1 MLHMLLDNAVL
12 IVSLALTFHGGLTL
26 YLMLYTWWRPERLT
40 ATHSPATYD
49 TPRLRFTALLPARHE
64 EEVIAETIRRVW
76 NANYPHDL
84 LEVVVVCERGD
95 LATIAEAQR
104 TIDAIGHPNVR
115 VQVFGDGPINKPHG
129 LNVGLRHS
137 SHEIVAI
144 FDAEDDVHPDIF
156 QIVNTLI
163 LRDKAP
169 IVQAGVQLMDFN
181 SRWFAVHNVLEY
193 FFWFRSRL
201 HFHAGMGMV
210 PLGGNT
216 VFMARELVEKAGGW
230 DEHCLTEDADIG
242 IRLSVL
248 GERIAITYDPEH
260 ATREETPPSLA
271 SFVKQ
276 RTRWNQGFIQVLR
289 KRVWRQFGSPGQR
302 LLAAYTL
309 AQPFI
314 QAVVSLLWPVSVA
327 MICLAKLPVPLAMLT
342 VVPLYAL
349 ALQFLVNLA
358 GLLDF
363 AHAYDQHLRLKD
375 LVIFTMGF
383 VPYQM
388 ILGFSAVRAVYRE
401 VRGASNWEKTEH
413 IGAHRVRMAA
423 TGSEQQPVAAYR
435 ASVAAR
441 SNRSLALAGV
451 QEDTVDA
458 A

>member
-1 MLHMLLDNAVL
+1 MFQMLLEDAVL
-12 IVSLALTFHGGLTL
+12 IVSLALTFHGALTL
-26 YLMLYTWWRPERLT
+26 YLMLYTWWRPERLS
-40 ATHSPATYD
+40 ATHSPSTYEV
-49 TPRLRFTALLPARHE
+49 PKLRFTALLPARHE

-76 NANYPHDL
+76 DANYPHEL
-84 LEVVVVCERGD
+84 LEIVVVCERD
-95 LATIAEAQR
+95 DHATIAEAR
-104 TIDAIGHPNVR
+104 RSVDAIGHRNVR

-129 LNVGLRHS
+129 LNVGLSHS
-137 SHEIVAI
+137 SHEILTI

-156 QIVNTLI
+156 QIVNTLM
-163 LRDKAP
+163 LRENAP
-169 IVQAGVQLMDFN
+169 VVQAGVQLMDFN

-201 HFHAGMGMV
+201 HFHAGIGMV

-216 VFMARELVEKAGGW
+216 VFMTRELVEQAGGW
-230 DEHCLTEDADIG
+230 DEQCLTEDADIG

-248 GERIAITYDPEH
+248 GKRVTVTYDPEH

-314 QAVVSLLWPVSVA
+314 QAVASLLWPISVA
-327 MICLAKLPVPLAMLT
+327 MIFMIKLPVPLAMLT

-363 AHAYDQHLRLKD
+363 VHVYELRLRARD
-375 LVIFTMGF
+375 VAIFTIGF

-388 ILGFSAVRAVYRE
+388 ILGFGAVRAVYRE
-401 VRGASNWEKTEH
+401 LRGTSNWEKTKH
-413 IGAHRVRMAA
+413 IGAHRVRMEANGPGQQRVAYGASFA
-423 TGSEQQPVAAYR
+423 TPPDR
-435 ASVAAR
+435 R
-441 SNRSLALAGV
+441 LALVGV
-451 QEDTVDA
+451 EEDTVDA

>member
-1 MLHMLLDNAVL
+1 MLMMLLDNAVL
-12 IVSLALTFHGGLTL
+12 LVSLALTVHGGLTL
-26 YLMLYTWWRPERLT
+26 YLMLYTWWRPERLS
-40 ATHSPATYD
+40 ATHSPATYE
-49 TPRLRFTALLPARHE
+49 TPGLRFTALIPARHE
-64 EEVIAETIRRVW
+64 EEVIAETIGRVW

-84 LEVVVVCERGD
+84 LEIVVVCERGD

-104 TIDAIGHPNVR
+104 TVDAFGHANVR
-115 VQVFGDGPINKPHG
+115 VEVFGDGPINKPHG

-156 QIVNTLI
+156 QIVNTLM
-163 LRDKAP
+163 LREKAP
-169 IVQAGVQLMDFN
+169 ILQAGVQLMDFD
-181 SRWFAVHNVLEY
+181 SRWYAVHNVLEY

-201 HFHAGMGMV
+201 HFHARIGMV

-216 VFMARELVEKAGGW
+216 VFMARELIEKAGGW
-230 DEHCLTEDADIG
+230 DDQCLTEDADIG
-242 IRLSVL
+242 IRLSTL

-260 ATREETPPSLA
+260 ATREETPPTLT

-289 KRVWRQFGSPGQR
+289 KQVWRQFGSSRQR
-302 LLAAYTL
+302 WLAAYTL

-314 QAVVSLLWPVSVA
+314 QAIVSLFWPVSVA
-327 MICLAKLPVPLAMLT
+327 MICMVKLPVPLAMLT
-342 VVPLYAL
+342 VVPLYGL

-363 AHAYDQHLRLKD
+363 ARAYDQRLRLKD
-375 LVIFTMGF
+375 LAVFAIGF

-388 ILGFSAVRAVYRE
+388 ILGFGAVRAVYRE
-401 VRGASNWEKTEH
+401 LRGATNWEKTEH
-413 IGAHRVRMAA
+413 IGAHRARLA
-423 TGSEQQPVAAYR
+423 TTGPRQSQPAYR
-435 ASVAAR
+435 VDFGTRAD
-441 SNRSLALAGV
+441 RSLALAGV